1 MRGVIARSLV
11 VAIATGC
18 FAADDGGGRWHR
30 VAVDP
35 NYVIYI
41 DTMVELRRDGS
52 FETTFRTDHE
62 VPRLRDGKPFDREI
76 VTSIVRCDSLWFKV
90 RSVDMSLGDARPIA
104 QQRDDEWDISE
115 QPWRRVEQGT
125 SEHIAAEAA
134 CHYGRKRFPKG
145 RFSEPPRPQSAR
157 KLP

>member
-1 MRGVIARSLV
+1 MRGATALIPV
-11 VAIATGC
+11 VAIAAGC
-18 FAADDGGGRWHR
+18 SAADAGSGRWHR

-41 DTMVELRRDGS
+41 DTMVQRRSDGW

-62 VPRLRDGKPFDREI
+62 APRLRDGKPFDREI

>member
-1 MRGVIARSLV
+1 MA
-11 VAIATGC
+11 C
-18 FAADDGGGRWHR
+18 ADAEAGGGRWHR

-35 NYVIYI
+35 NYVIYM
-41 DTMVELRRDGS
+41 DTAVQRRSDGS

-62 VPRLRDGKPFDREI
+62 APRLRDGKPFDREV

-90 RSVDMSLGDARPIA
+90 RSVDMSLGDARPIS
-104 QQRDDEWDISE
+104 QQRDDAMAVLD

-134 CHYGRKRFPKG
+134 CHYGRKRFPRG
-145 RFSEPPRPQSAR
+145 RVSEPPRPQSAR
-157 KLP
+157 QLP